1 MFDDEEEALY
11 KRLQEVCGGENNRDS
26 IDSEPESCCN
36 KLYYFFFGK
45 K

>member
-11 KRLQEVCGGENNRDS
+11 KRLQEVCGGNNRDS
-26 IDSEPESCCN
+26 IDSQPESCCN